1 MAVNR
6 RTTAIAI
13 VAVSRPGAALARRLA
28 AADGFRDAELHLE
41 RRTASPD
48 AAATAGARLY
58 DLPLRPVLQDL
69 FGRCGGLV
77 AFLPVGATVRLLAPA
92 LGDKRRDAAVVCVD
106 DGGQY
111 AVSLLSGHTGGADA
125 LARRVAAAIGAQA
138 VVTSASDALGMPAVD
153 LIGRE
158 QGWRIEASATDL
170 TRAAAAVVNGW
181 PVALWLDPETGVCWP
196 EERPPSDNIVAVG
209 DLADAF
215 RGDYAAALAVS
226 DRIVAGG
233 PDAARP
239 VALYRPPTLVAGIG
253 CRRGVSM
260 AHLRAL
266 LADTLR
272 AHGLAPGSL
281 AKIATADIKADE
293 AGIMELAAEL
303 EVPVQV
309 YGAAELEAAG
319 RRLPDA
325 TPSAAQ
331 ELLGVYGVA
340 EPAAALA
347 AGAGRLLA
355 PRRKSDRAT
364 VAVARIPQGRRQNGT
379 NDAGPGHKQ

>member
-1 MAVNR
+1 MAASR

-13 VAVSRPGAALARRLA
+13 LAVSRPGAALARRLA

-41 RRTASPD
+41 RRTAGPD
-48 AAATAGARLY
+48 AAAAGARLY
-58 DLPLRPVLQDL
+58 DLPLRPVAQDL

-106 DGGQY
+106 DGGRY

-181 PVALWLDPETGVCWP
+181 PVALWLDPETGICWP
-196 EERPPSDNIVAVG
+196 EECPPSDNIVVVG

-233 PDAARP
+233 PDATRP

-253 CRRGVSM
+253 CRRGVST

-303 EVPVQV
+303 EVPVEV

-364 VAVARIPQGRRQNGT
+364 VAVARIPQGQRRNGT